1 MKYTFLVFLLPFYF
15 LANIESA
22 FAGKADLQS
31 SPNSVIPHQKST
43 QVESFDVVSRRL
55 LTGQVNL
62 IFRIE
67 QALIDPDSNKMR
79 AVSGQLVTQ
88 TVAVESF
95 LKHQYAYQ
103 IALCDQNQGSS
114 VPVDSIP
121 PLSGSNLKIYCS
133 LYNSSR
139 ELAKL
144 TPLLDV
150 LLSRRGELTVVRE
163 LPLVSGEKQSD
174 LVLPMS
180 PVSRPNLHKPA
191 TAHAILEPDV
201 DKTASLF
208 IDKNKKK
215 AIANYLP
222 PVQPAIKPPS
232 AALTILKNA
241 EKFLAT
247 AIAEFPDANNFHNPQ
262 KTAAEL
268 DRLTYDIYL
277 PEKQLYQKLLS
288 MPNTGIYRVLS
299 YQADLRPLN
308 TVENRSQKNVLG
320 RYPFPVLVEP
330 KGDFMPNLPL
340 QIAKGKFQLLP
351 QGVNYGFIADVGDIP
366 LEQLDASL
374 QAVAPEKRNIF
385 INYQPPK
392 KLNSLQAERQKIITG
407 KHQVLINANQPILNT
422 VEANLNRTY
431 LVRSLQFQLP
441 EIIANNQPLT
451 RKQRRYLDQLLAM
464 QSSDVIVAFRPVSRR
479 TDGTYTI
486 IWRVLQELNDP
497 KIDDLDDYLQYE

>member
-1 MKYTFLVFLLPFYF
+1 MRYIFVGFLLPFCL

-22 FAGKADLQS
+22 FAGKPDLQFP
-31 SPNSVIPHQKST
+31 PNRVIPKKST

-55 LTGQVNL
+55 VTGQVNL

-67 QALIDPDSNKMR
+67 QALQNPDSNQMR
-79 AVSGQLVTQ
+79 AVGGQLVTQ

-95 LKHQYAYQ
+95 LKSQYAYPQ
-103 IALCDQNQGSS
+103 ALCNKNQNSS
-114 VPVDSIP
+114 VLVDSIP

-139 ELAKL
+139 ELSKL
-144 TPLLDV
+144 TPLLDA
-150 LLSRRGELTVVRE
+150 LLSRRGELNSTRE

-180 PVSRPNLHKPA
+180 PLSRPNLHKRA
-191 TAHAILEPDV
+191 TPYAILEPDV
-201 DKTASLF
+201 DRTASLF
-208 IDKNKKK
+208 IGQNKKK
-215 AIANYLP
+215 AIANYVP

-232 AALTILKNA
+232 TALRTLKNA

-247 AIAEFPDANNFHNPQ
+247 AIAEFPDANNFHNPK

-288 MPNTGIYRVLS
+288 MPNTGIFRVLS
-299 YQADLRPLN
+299 YQAYLRPLN
-308 TVENRSQKNVLG
+308 TVENRLQKNVLG

-340 QIAKGKFQLLP
+340 QIVKGKFQLLP
-351 QGVNYGFIADVGDIP
+351 QGVDYGFMAEIGDIP
-366 LEQLDASL
+366 LDQLDASL

-385 INYQPPK
+385 INYQPPT
-392 KLNSLQAERQKIITG
+392 KLNALQVERRQIING
-407 KHQVLINANQPILNT
+407 KHQVLTIANQPILNT
-422 VEANLNRTY
+422 VEAKLNRTY

-464 QSSDVIVAFRPVSRR
+464 KTSDVIVAFRPVSRR
-479 TDGTYTI
+479 TDGSYTI
-486 IWRVLQELNDP
+486 VWRVLQELDDP